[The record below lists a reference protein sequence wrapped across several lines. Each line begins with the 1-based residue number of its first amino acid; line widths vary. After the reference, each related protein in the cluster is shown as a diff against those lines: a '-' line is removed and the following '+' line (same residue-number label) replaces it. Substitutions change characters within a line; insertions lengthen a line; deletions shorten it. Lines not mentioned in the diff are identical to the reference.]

1 MGPFAS
7 GLVGSPWTPGS
18 VTGWPGVNGIIG
30 DRNYL
35 SQNMYLQDP
44 QTVNVV
50 NERSNDTIPMKGGRS
65 GKRKRKIKKS
75 MRKKGGGFVDTLMY
89 PVQNSIATFRG
100 VNSVQNPAPYMD
112 QLRSLR

>member
-1 MGPFAS
+1 MEVNFVATET
-7 GLVGSPWTPGS
+7 SPLKPAPP
-18 VTGWPGVNGIIG
+18 V
-30 DRNYL
+30 
-35 SQNMYLQDP
+35 
-44 QTVNVV
+44 TVNVV

-65 GKRKRKIKKS
+65 GKRKIEKS

-100 VNSVQNPAPYMD
+100 VNSVPNPAPYMD